1 MTTVQAVR
9 AVTAVRAVAIGAII
23 TALTAGTASTAAA
36 QDFSWKGRVASGKRL
51 EVKGV
56 NGDIQASLAAGHE
69 IEVTARKH
77 SRRSDPDEVEIR
89 VVEHEDGV
97 TICAVYPT
105 PRRARRENNCEPG
118 DHWHSSTE
126 NNDVAVDFTV
136 KVPAGVIAS
145 VQTVNGE
152 VEAEGLK
159 GDVEASTVNGSVTV
173 STSGLAEA
181 STVNGSI
188 NVSMGRADFHDAE
201 FSTVNGGITLEMPAD
216 LSAEI
221 RAETLNGDIE
231 SDFPMTIEGRRRYS
245 PRRIVGTIGTN
256 QGSGRTLYLKT
267 VNGSL
272 RLRKLG
278 AAAR

>member
-1 MTTVQAVR
+1 MKADRRTGGL
-9 AVTAVRAVAIGAII
+9 AVTA
-23 TALTAGTASTAAA
+23 ALLAAAMAASPADRLAA

-56 NGDIQASLAAGHE
+56 NGDIQASLASGNE

-77 SRRSDPDEVEIR
+77 ARRSDPEEVEIR
-89 VVEHEDGV
+89 VVEHDDGV

-105 PRRARRENNCEPG
+105 PRRAKRENDCGPG

-126 NNDVAVDFTV
+126 NNDVSVDFTV
-136 KVPAGVIAS
+136 RVPAGVVAAL
-145 VQTVNGE
+145 QTVNGE
-152 VEAEGLK
+152 VEGEGLK
-159 GDVEASTVNGSVTV
+159 GDVEASTVNGSVSV
-173 STSGLAEA
+173 STTGFAEA
-181 STVNGSI
+181 QTVNGSI
-188 NVSMGRADFHDAE
+188 RASMGRADFRHAE
-201 FSTVNGGITLEMPAD
+201 FSTVNGGITLDMPAD
-216 LSAEI
+216 LSVEI

-278 AAAR
+278 SAAR